1 MTKVVSMSKL
11 SKSRR
16 ERNRHREA
24 RHTDA
29 TAVTLK
35 LNPNMISPYKS
46 GSLKSLASLD
56 VISSS
61 ASFWS
66 SRKLSSLVASLSWK
80 LLRPSENESG
90 GRDQPIEVTGLG
102 SVPGSPV
109 KQRPISNLHN
119 DSDQ

>member
-1 MTKVVSMSKL
+1 MTKVTSMSKL

-16 ERNRHREA
+16 ERNRHSEA

-29 TAVTLK
+29 TAVMK
-35 LNPNMISPYKS
+35 LNPNIISPCKS

-61 ASFWS
+61 SSFWS
-66 SRKLSSLVASLSWK
+66 SRQLSSLVASLSWK

-102 SVPGSPV
+102 SVSGSPV
-109 KQRPISNLHN
+109 KQRPISNLH
-119 DSDQ
+119 DDPDQ